1 MLEHF
6 ALYIQ
11 RLWGSTLPNRLM
23 WAIAVALIFEL
34 LVWLLSKRLRRAMGR
49 VMQRDAHL
57 DAAERVRRRQI
68 LLNLP
73 LQLLRIVLYALGIL
87 IILRYLGFDT
97 RTELIPVGLALTG
110 LATLVSYNSLR
121 DTVAGYFILFD
132 DLYAVGDRVTIG
144 EYSGQVLEIGLRQ
157 TRLRGPDG
165 RETSL
170 ANRTITTV
178 VNHTRAAE
186 IERKAGRV

>member
-1 MLEHF
+1 MLEYF
-6 ALYIQ
+6 EIYIQ

-34 LVWLLSKRLRRAMGR
+34 LVWLLSKRLRRSLGR
-49 VMQRDAHL
+49 VLQRDAHL
-57 DAAERVRRRQI
+57 DATERVRRRQVI
-68 LLNLP
+68 LGLP
-73 LQLLRIVLYALGIL
+73 LLLLRALLYSLGLLIV
-87 IILRYLGFDT
+87 LRYLGFDT
-97 RTELIPVGLALTG
+97 RTELIPVGLALLG
-110 LATLVSYNSLR
+110 LAVLAGYNSLR
-121 DTVAGYFILFD
+121 DTVAGYFLMFD

-144 EYSGQVLEIGLRQ
+144 EHSGQVLAVGLRQ

-165 RETSL
+165 REAYL
-170 ANRTITTV
+170 ANRTITAV